1 MQNDWNEKKKE
12 EEEIGTKFVFNRAS
26 ISRVSI
32 NNPLIDRTSIYPT
45 VFILK
50 KKSIAIFLFLS
61 LSLSYSTS
69 KFVRGQ
75 RKGKAR
81 HLISPINY
89 ST

>member
-12 EEEIGTKFVFNRAS
+12 EEEIGTKLVFNRAS

-61 LSLSYSTS
+61 LSLLFDIEICPRTTERKSSTLNLP
-69 KFVRGQ
+69 
-75 RKGKAR
+75 
-81 HLISPINY
+81 H
-89 ST
+89 

>member
-12 EEEIGTKFVFNRAS
+12 EEEIGTKLVFNRAS

-32 NNPLIDRTSIYPT
+32 NNPLIDQTSIYPT

-61 LSLSYSTS
+61 LSLLFDIEICPRTAERKSSTLNLP
-69 KFVRGQ
+69 
-75 RKGKAR
+75 
-81 HLISPINY
+81 H
-89 ST
+89 

>member
-61 LSLSYSTS
+61 LSLIRHRNLSEDS
-69 KFVRGQ
+69 
-75 RKGKAR
+75 GKEK
-81 HLISPINY
+81 LD
-89 ST
+89 T

>member
-12 EEEIGTKFVFNRAS
+12 EEEIGTKLVFNRAS

-61 LSLSYSTS
+61 LSLLFDIEICPRTAERKSSTLNLP
-69 KFVRGQ
+69 
-75 RKGKAR
+75 
-81 HLISPINY
+81 H
-89 ST
+89 

>member
-61 LSLSYSTS
+61 LSLLFDIEICPRTAERKSSTLNLP
-69 KFVRGQ
+69 
-75 RKGKAR
+75 
-81 HLISPINY
+81 H
-89 ST
+89 

>member
-12 EEEIGTKFVFNRAS
+12 EEEIGTKLVFNRAS

-61 LSLSYSTS
+61 LSLIRHRNLSEDS
-69 KFVRGQ
+69 
-75 RKGKAR
+75 GKEK
-81 HLISPINY
+81 LD
-89 ST
+89 T

>member
-12 EEEIGTKFVFNRAS
+12 EEEIGTKLVFNRAS

-32 NNPLIDRTSIYPT
+32 NNPLIDQTSIYPT

-61 LSLSYSTS
+61 LSLLFDIEICPRIVERKSSTLNLP
-69 KFVRGQ
+69 
-75 RKGKAR
+75 
-81 HLISPINY
+81 H
-89 ST
+89 